1 MNPMALFRW
10 RVVAVT
16 TLTFLV
22 LSLISGT
29 CREHARGLHSRRLH
43 SEFAT
48 RENNPRSVSVVQGS
62 GALSTNFRLRTLD
75 DLFAQ
80 NQFAHIGARSSHVFG
95 TGYSTNA
102 WTSIRS
108 RTEGFSN
115 AAGWNWESLY
125 TTLHTVTSN
134 GLYYV
139 LGRGA
144 CGMRVMKVGQDGT
157 IITVNDCGIPFSND
171 NGWSVNSYFSTIRV
185 TVLNDVIYV
194 TGRGNCG
201 LYIYKIVD
209 DTPELV
215 NECEIKFSDENG
227 WNVEKYYSTLR
238 VVAANGELY
247 ISARGSCGMYV
258 FKLYEDQIHTVNV
271 CKIPFSDETG
281 WNSTKYYATIRT
293 VTLAGHVYVLARGS
307 QGMVIY
313 RTIAGGEVELVSDGD
328 IDFSDDKWWDSAC
341 YYETIR
347 AVADESS
354 SALYVLGRA
363 SCGMVIY
370 RVFEDKVTLISSCQI
385 EFFDFYGWTSVNQ
398 YETIGAIVIDK
409 VLYVYGR
416 DACGVK
422 VYRVTDGEATL
433 VSDCQI
439 EFSNGKWWDLVKY
452 YSSIQGVQG
461 VSGLAISGRSTCGVT
476 IYDRVENGEP
486 HTVAECI

>member
-1 MNPMALFRW
+1 MRSMGLFRW
-10 RVVAVT
+10 RVLVAT
-16 TLTFLV
+16 TVSFLV
-22 LSLISGT
+22 LFLISGT
-29 CREHARGLHSRRLH
+29 CRQFARGFHSRRLR
-43 SEFAT
+43 SEFGT
-48 RENNPRSVSVVQGS
+48 SEISRSVSVQES
-62 GALSTNFRLRTLD
+62 GTLATKFRSRFPE
-75 DLFAQ
+75 DLYTQ
-80 NQFAHIGARSSHVFG
+80 SQFAHLDDSSSHVFR
-95 TGYSTNA
+95 TGFSTNAA

-125 TTLHTVTSN
+125 TTLHTVVSN

-157 IITVNDCGIPFSND
+157 IVTVNDCGIPFSNE
-171 NGWSVNSYFSTIRV
+171 NGWSEKSYFSTIRV

-194 TGRGNCG
+194 IGRGHCG

-215 NECEIKFSDENG
+215 NECEIKFSDEDG
-227 WNVEKYYSTLR
+227 WNVDKYYSTLR

-247 ISARGSCGMYV
+247 ISARGSCGMYM

-281 WNSTKYYATIRT
+281 WDSTKYYATIRT
-293 VTLAGHVYVLARGS
+293 VALAGHVYVLARGS
-307 QGMVIY
+307 QGMIIY
-313 RTIAGGEVELVSDGD
+313 RTIAGGEIELISTGN

-341 YYETIR
+341 YYETIL

-354 SALYVLGRA
+354 SSLYVMGRA

-370 RVFEDKVTLISSCQI
+370 RLFENTISLISSCQV
-385 EFFDFYGWTSVNQ
+385 EFFDFYGWSSVNQ
-398 YETIGAIVIDK
+398 YGTIGAIVIDK

-416 DACGVK
+416 DACGMK
-422 VYRVTDGEATL
+422 VYSVSDGEASL

-476 IYDRVENGEP
+476 IFDGVERGEP
-486 HTVAECI
+486 RTVAECI